1 MADDVTKNV
10 EAFSAEI
17 RRGKMRS
24 FQIGRTTL
32 LLMREIISQTRW
44 SNAGELLEKIR
55 EEGKKLV
62 SHHPE
67 ETTIANVIRRV
78 MKMVRDEYTRSL
90 KDLRAA
96 EKSSSEASASAALAD
111 KDAKPVERHEQH
123 VFLRDM
129 VEEDYKTSIPSLKA
143 SIIVYINEELL
154 PDIDSGADLVA
165 QQALEHIHSD
175 EVIMTFGKSTTVL
188 TFLKRAARKRKFQVV
203 VAETA
208 PSFQGHEMAK
218 LLSDDGI
225 NTVVISD
232 AAVFAM
238 MARVNTVIIG
248 THTIMADGG
257 LKALNGAQAIC
268 LAAKHHS
275 VPVIVCA
282 AMFKLS
288 PKFPCSYDQD
298 TFNLLDSPHDVL
310 KFSATCGSSD
320 APQLWNPVF
329 DYVPPDLI
337 TLFISNIGGN
347 APSYVY
353 RLLSE
358 LYHPDDKDI

>member
-67 ETTIANVIRRV
+67 ETTIANVII
-78 MKMVRDEYTRSL
+78 
-90 KDLRAA
+90 
-96 EKSSSEASASAALAD
+96 SSEASASAALAD